1 MPTGTSRPEWW
12 AFATSTFFLDAG
24 SDWPVAV
31 DLLQKAKAVLC
42 QSRLEFTPRSTAY
55 IGPTFDK
62 GAHALTHDAWFF
74 IPPLK
79 PPAIDFELG
88 CGNALAERICRVGY
102 LPANFAS
109 RFRVM
114 HYDVCRGKNAENIGK
129 VLQAESARRST
140 VSSRHPEPEGCF
152 LVPDFDRMTSLD
164 TLVSDL
170 GFSRLLKCKLI
181 CEVMSYCIKI
191 HTSWRPQ
198 GMIAGPRLTWFTP
211 PPREIHAGIR
221 ACLRQT
227 L

>member
-1 MPTGTSRPEWW
+1 MPTGTSRSEWW

-55 IGPTFDK
+55 LSPTFDK

-74 IPPLK
+74 IPPLE

-88 CGNALAERICRVGY
+88 TLGCDNALAERICRVGY

-109 RFRVM
+109 RCRVM
-114 HYDVCRGKNAENIGK
+114 HYDVCRGKNAENIGE
-129 VLQAESARRST
+129 VHRAESARRST
-140 VSSRHPEPEGCF
+140 VSSRHPEREGCF

-181 CEVMSYCIKI
+181 CEVMSYFIKI
-191 HTSWRPQ
+191 NT
-198 GMIAGPRLTWFTP
+198 
-211 PPREIHAGIR
+211 
-221 ACLRQT
+221 
-227 L
+227 